1 MVVLQEEHRSRNSDH
16 ATTTDLWCDLGP
28 HLAPLQGGKIGSSY
42 LTGQLAGLN
51 ALVTHNPSVN
61 LRQWTREKLGHTK
74 PLLRV
79 ARRTQGSGSWGWDS
93 RSGLPAVPPL
103 PAQPGPQASNQT
115 CLSLGWG
122 SGGTPGG
129 VAMALPP
136 EFGAEMGPPR
146 DVNGTLTQEHLVA

>member
-28 HLAPLQGGKIGSSY
+28 HLAPLQGGEIGSSY
-42 LTGQLAGLN
+42 FTGQLAGLN

-61 LRQWTREKLGHTK
+61 LRQWTREKLGRTK

-93 RSGLPAVPPL
+93 RSGLPAAPPL

-122 SGGTPGG
+122 SEGTPGEWRWLCPLSLG
-129 VAMALPP
+129 QRWGRQGM
-136 EFGAEMGPPR
+136 
-146 DVNGTLTQEHLVA
+146 